1 MLVKATD
8 RYEKLNIKDLEL
20 DKIPKKGEEFEVSEE
35 RYRVLTKANE
45 YHEVFVEKVEETEE
59 VETATKKTEKETAI
73 KKQQLEKIKKINNH
87 DV

>member
-20 DKIPKKGEEFEVSEE
+20 NKIPKKGEEFEVSEE

-45 YHEVFVEKVEETEE
+45 YHEVFVKKVEETEE

-73 KKQQLEKIKKINNH
+73 KKTTTRKNKK
-87 DV
+87 DK

>member
-59 VETATKKTEKETAI
+59 VETATKKTEKETVI
-73 KKQQLEKIKKINNH
+73 KKTTTRKNKK
-87 DV
+87 DK

>member
-73 KKQQLEKIKKINNH
+73 KKTITRKNKK
-87 DV
+87 DK

>member
-45 YHEVFVEKVEETEE
+45 YHEVFVKKVEETEE

-73 KKQQLEKIKKINNH
+73 KKTITRKNKK
-87 DV
+87 DK